1 MVNYEL
7 RNKVETLHFLM
18 DDDDDDDDDGLSLFT
33 LDTTR

>member
-1 MVNYEL
+1 MLNYEL

-18 DDDDDDDDDGLSLFT
+18 DDDDDDGLSLFT